1 MRFKPHEMQPA
12 QRLQPS
18 ETLNLCVLLYA
29 EPRVKEEVELF
40 KIAVIEDE
48 QEAAN
53 TLRSCLQRFS
63 ADHPQTLFD
72 VTIFSDPTAFL
83 EKYNPLWDIVFM
95 DIEMPNMDGMS
106 AAKRLRELDTQVTL
120 IFVTN
125 MAQFASKG
133 YEVDALDYIIK
144 PFLYSDFERKIARAV
159 KLCATETQSIVI
171 QQRGN
176 SQRLLL
182 REISYIEVRGHNLE
196 FHTERGSIR
205 STGSLQDVEVAL
217 AGHDFLRCGKPYLVN
232 PRYLSGVRGQSAMLS
247 DGTELP
253 IGRAFRKSF
262 MQGLARTLGDDHV
275 F

>member
-1 MRFKPHEMQPA
+1 MFK
-12 QRLQPS
+12 
-18 ETLNLCVLLYA
+18 V
-29 EPRVKEEVELF
+29 
-40 KIAVIEDE
+40 AVIEDD
-48 QEAAN
+48 QAAAD
-53 TLRSCLQRFS
+53 TLLSCLQRFS
-63 ADHPQTLFD
+63 TSHPQTLFD
-72 VTIFSDPTAFL
+72 TTVFPDPTAFL

-106 AAKRLRELDTQVTL
+106 AAKRLRELDEQVTL

-144 PFLYSDFERKIARAV
+144 PFLYSDFERKITRAV
-159 KLCATETQSIVI
+159 KLCATEAESIVI

-196 FHTERGSIR
+196 FHTERGKIS
-205 STGSLQDVEVAL
+205 STGSLQDVANAL
-217 AGHDFLRCGKPYLVN
+217 ADHDFLRCGKPYLVN
-232 PRYLSGVRGQSAMLS
+232 PRHLSGIRGQSAVLA
-247 DGTELP
+247 DGTELT

-262 MQGLARTLGDDHV
+262 MLGLARTLGDDHV